1 MCRRQLSLAVV
12 APVLFACRSH
22 APSPVVQEP
31 TSSVAEATAPRRQ
44 LQVGFLLVDGVYGS
58 ELVAPF
64 DVFHHTV
71 FHADPGM
78 RVFTVGRERRAVTT
92 FEGLRI
98 EPDFGFDAHPPIDVL
113 VVPSAENSMGSDL
126 ADRALVDWVADA
138 GLRADWV
145 LSFCDGAFVL
155 AQAGLLDRRR
165 STTFPADVALL
176 RARFPTL
183 EVLED
188 VSFVHD
194 GPCITSVG
202 GAKSYEAALYLCE
215 LLYGRTVAEEIG
227 RGLVIDWDLASVPH
241 AARKLARSRT
251 SSGTTRSP

>member
-1 MCRRQLSLAVV
+1 MSRRLLSCAFLAC
-12 APVLFACRSH
+12 AVLACR
-22 APSPVVQEP
+22 APAAPR
-31 TSSVAEATAPRRQ
+31 TADAAGKRAAEAALPRRA
-44 LQVGFLLVDGVYGS
+44 LQVGFLIVDGVYNS
-58 ELVAPF
+58 ELMAPY

-71 FHADPGM
+71 FHAQPGM
-78 RVFTVGRERRAVTT
+78 RVFTVAPERRTITT

-113 VVPSAENSMGSDL
+113 VVPSAEGSMEKDL
-126 ADRALVDWVADA
+126 ADRVLVDWVADV

-155 AQAGLLDRRR
+155 AQAGLLEQRS
-165 STTFPADVALL
+165 STTFPADVAAL
-176 RARFPTL
+176 RARFPAL
-183 EVLED
+183 DVLEG

-215 LLYGRTVAEEIG
+215 LLYGREAAEGIA
-227 RGLVIDWDLASVPH
+227 RGLVIDWNLARVPH
-241 AARKLARSRT
+241 AN
-251 SSGTTRSP
+251 G

>member
-1 MCRRQLSLAVV
+1 MSRRQLSLAVV
-12 APVLFACRSH
+12 APVLFACRADPPPRETQ
-22 APSPVVQEP
+22 APATNAVVA
-31 TSSVAEATAPRRQ
+31 SAPQRA

-64 DVFHHTV
+64 DVFHHTT
-71 FHADPGM
+71 FHVEPGM
-78 RVFTVGRERRAVTT
+78 RVFTVGRERLPVTT
-92 FEGLRI
+92 FEGLRV

-126 ADRALVDWVADA
+126 ADRALVDWVADV

-145 LSFCDGAFVL
+145 LSLCDGAFVL
-155 AQAGLLDRRR
+155 AQAGLLDHRR

-176 RARFPTL
+176 RARFPAL
-183 EVLED
+183 EVVED
-188 VSFVHD
+188 VSFVQD
-194 GPCITSVG
+194 GPCITSAG

-227 RGLVIDWDLASVPH
+227 RGLVIDWDLDSIPH
-241 AARKLARSRT
+241 VANEQESSRFL
-251 SSGTTRSP
+251 SNDVRSP